1 MAKVF
6 KKLTQTHV
14 RIECGDGTAFN
25 CPMLPISRLP
35 EVHELSNKL
44 TGAGSLAE
52 FEAVRKEMLGLIG
65 TVFPAEH
72 SANLERLPVDKLSE
86 LVAYLMYGDDDD
98 DPIPDGAGADCKKK

>member
-14 RIECGDGTAFN
+14 RIECGDGPAFN
-25 CPMLPISRLP
+25 CPMLPVGRLP
-35 EVHELSNKL
+35 EVHELSKKL

-52 FEAVRKEMLGLIG
+52 IEAVRKEMLGLIG

-86 LVAYLMYGDDDD
+86 MVAYLMYGDDDD
-98 DPIPDGAGADCKKK
+98 DPVPDGDGADGKKK